1 MDVLGRGAEL
11 AQIDGWLRA
20 GTGQAAAFAT
30 PGSVLVIEGE
40 PGIGKTTL
48 WGEAVRR
55 ARQAGWQVLSCR
67 PVPSDAGLPHVG
79 LTDLLRPV
87 PAGAFGRLPG
97 PQRRPLEVALLLHE
111 AGEGDLDPRAVGT
124 GLTAL
129 LAAVAQGG
137 PLLLAVDDAQWLDPA
152 SARSLAFA
160 LRRLEQHPVR
170 LAAAV
175 RIEAAAEQ
183 RAGVAHGQRAGAFA
197 GIEAAMGAQAL
208 SRLPVGPL
216 SLASIYQILR
226 HTLDLSFPRPVLV
239 RIHQAAGGNPFYAL
253 EIAQE
258 IRRVGVPPAGRPLPV
273 PANHRDLALLRLRR
287 LPRVTRDALA
297 DISAMPSASASDVNL
312 AALAPAERAGI
323 VTVHPEGRVEFGHPL
338 FGSALYSSLP
348 EADRRSLHRR
358 LAQRAGSPEERAR
371 HLALAADGPDGAT
384 AAELDR
390 AATAA
395 SARGAADLAVELKEL
410 ACRLTPAEDGPAKA
424 RRGIELA
431 ERRYFAGDPG
441 GARREL
447 EQWLGALPP
456 GEDRAR
462 VLLELGSIVTVQG
475 DAVAGPELMMQALGE
490 ARTPE
495 LRARIHARIAADADD
510 ADVAV
515 EHAEAALALLDERDD
530 PQLYS
535 FALHNVALFKLY
547 SGRGAD
553 EAAIEKG
560 MRLQREA
567 AAWEMSSVPAMWAR
581 NLDDFGTARAR
592 FGDLLRVCR
601 EQGDEATVSALLTH
615 LARLEAMTGHIGRAR
630 GLADEALDLAD
641 QTEQGLLITMALCVK
656 AHVCVYAGELVQA
669 RALTGQMMRRLADHP
684 DIILEGMARMVLG
697 AAALAAGDLAEADRQ
712 LSRSDE
718 IEELMHHREPAT
730 NRFQADHAEAV
741 IGLGDL
747 ARAEHLVQRLEAR
760 AKALPRPW
768 TNAVSA
774 RCRGLL
780 NAARGD
786 LDAALADYRRAL
798 AAHETLDMP
807 IELGRT
813 LLALGRLH
821 RRRHE
826 RQRAQECLAR
836 AAATFE
842 ACDAPNWAAVT
853 ATELGRAQGR
863 RGSHAELTPTE
874 RQICELAAAG
884 LRNAEI
890 AARLFL
896 SGKTVEANLSRA
908 YRKLGVRSRTELAG
922 HLAAAAG
929 DPATSNP
936 ATSNPA
942 TSNPAAKRRVRLLP
956 ASPGRVVGQ
965 EYMEAPSGC
974 CYTRTTTGGSSGS
987 GIPADGHRRITDDSN
1002 RTGNRLRSPFPAPAL
1017 RSSRPRAWG
1026 PPPGCPR
1033 PRPVRARRHRE
1044 AGGAHGGP
1052 DRVRRDAAGEP
1063 GRGAR
1068 RGGCDL
1074 APSGRCGRQPH
1085 RHRRFLRFGQR
1096 VDPRRAGALPGRAGP
1111 GQQSGGR
1118 QGRRRQA
1125 RPRATAGGAA

>member
-1 MDVLGRGAEL
+1 
-11 AQIDGWLRA
+11 
-20 GTGQAAAFAT
+20 
-30 PGSVLVIEGE
+30 
-40 PGIGKTTL
+40 
-48 WGEAVRR
+48 
-55 ARQAGWQVLSCR
+55 
-67 PVPSDAGLPHVG
+67 
-79 LTDLLRPV
+79 
-87 PAGAFGRLPG
+87 
-97 PQRRPLEVALLLHE
+97 
-111 AGEGDLDPRAVGT
+111 
-124 GLTAL
+124 
-129 LAAVAQGG
+129 
-137 PLLLAVDDAQWLDPA
+137 
-152 SARSLAFA
+152 
-160 LRRLEQHPVR
+160 
-170 LAAAV
+170 
-175 RIEAAAEQ
+175 
-183 RAGVAHGQRAGAFA
+183 
-197 GIEAAMGAQAL
+197 
-208 SRLPVGPL
+208 
-216 SLASIYQILR
+216 
-226 HTLDLSFPRPVLV
+226 V
-239 RIHQAAGGNPFYAL
+239 RIHQASGGNRFYAL

-258 IRRVGVPPAGRPLPV
+258 ISRVGVPPAGRPLPV

-287 LPRVTRDALA
+287 LPRATRDVLTE
-297 DISAMPSASASDVNL
+297 ISAMPSASASDVDL
-312 AALAPAERAGI
+312 PALAPAERAGI
-323 VTVHPEGRVEFGHPL
+323 VVVSHEGRVEFGHPL

-348 EADRRSLHRR
+348 EADRRGLHRR
-358 LAQRAGSPEERAR
+358 LAGRAGTPEERAR

-390 AATAA
+390 AAAVA

-410 ACRLTPAEDGPAKA
+410 ACRLTPAADRPASV

-441 GARREL
+441 GARGEL
-447 EQWLGALPP
+447 EGWLGTLPP
-456 GEDRAR
+456 GDDRAR
-462 VLLELGSIVTVQG
+462 VLLELGSISTVQG
-475 DAVAGPELMMQALGE
+475 DGEAGRELMTQALGE
-490 ARTPE
+490 ARIRG
-495 LRARIHARIAADADD
+495 LRARIHARIAAETDD
-510 ADVAV
+510 CDMGV

-535 FALHNVALFKLY
+535 FALHNFALFKLY

-553 EAAIEKG
+553 DAAIEKG

-581 NLDDFGTARAR
+581 NLDDFGTARTR

-615 LARLEAMTGHIGRAR
+615 LARLEAMTGHIDRAR
-630 GLADEALDLAD
+630 ALAEEALEAAG
-641 QTEQGLLITMALCVK
+641 QTEQGLLITMALCVRG
-656 AHVCVYAGELVQA
+656 HVCVYAGELPEA
-669 RALTGQMMRRLADHP
+669 RAAIGEMMRRLGDQP

-697 AAALAAGDLAEADRQ
+697 AAALAEGDLAEADRQ

-718 IEELMHHREPAT
+718 IEELTHHREPAT

-747 ARAEHLVQRLEAR
+747 PRAERLVQRLEAR
-760 AKALPRPW
+760 AQALPRPW
-768 TNAVSA
+768 TKAVSA

-780 NAARGD
+780 NAARGK
-786 LDAALADYRRAL
+786 LDASLADYQRAL
-798 AAHETLDMP
+798 AAHESLDMP
-807 IELGRT
+807 SELGRT

-821 RRRHE
+821 RRRNE

-836 AAATFE
+836 AAAVFE
-842 ACDAPNWAAVT
+842 ACGASGWAAVT
-853 ATELGRAQGR
+853 AAELGRAQGR
-863 RGSHAELTPTE
+863 RGSHAQLTATE

-884 LRNAEI
+884 LRNSEI

-922 HLAAAAG
+922 RLAAAAG
-929 DPATSNP
+929 DPATGDP
-936 ATSNPA
+936 ATSDPA
-942 TSNPAAKRRVRLLP
+942 TSDPATSDPAAQRRVRLLP
-956 ASPGRVVGQ
+956 SSPGRVVGQ
-965 EYMEAPSGC
+965 KYMEAPSGC

-987 GIPADGHRRITDDSN
+987 GIAADGHRRITDDSN

-1017 RSSRPRAWG
+1017 CSSRPRASG
-1026 PPPGCPR
+1026 PAPACPR
-1033 PRPVRARRHRE
+1033 PRPARARRHRE

-1063 GRGAR
+1063 GRRAR